1 MKAND
6 KIKIDFLLNILKT
19 CVSWENSW
27 TNLFQVFS
35 ACCPAVDFPED
46 WADTEAVR
54 GPPLSSLPPSDP
66 FAHLQNSSD
75 NLAFSILRIRE
86 SHTHTHTP
94 SPKYT
99 HSFLERSLFF
109 LLFYSFTL
117 FLLFFFFFLI
127 KYTTTVSNEME
138 LDNVIYLRMSFH
150 YRKNLR

>member
-1 MKAND
+1 MITKRFILHVYYVVMFAYNNALIMIST
-6 KIKIDFLLNILKT
+6 KIQILKIFKSF
-19 CVSWENSW
+19 CQQIKRVQKR
-27 TNLFQVFS
+27 F
-35 ACCPAVDFPED
+35 
-46 WADTEAVR
+46 
-54 GPPLSSLPPSDP
+54 
-66 FAHLQNSSD
+66 NSSD

-109 LLFYSFTL
+109 FIILFFYSFFTL
-117 FLLFFFFFLI
+117 FFFFLI